1 MIKATL
7 IYDPKKKSLVV
18 EYDNDQGE
26 RSEIFKNIGSFDE
39 AIDVLRIVSGE
50 DDG

>member
-18 EYDNDQGE
+18 EYENDKGE
-26 RSEIFKNIGSFDE
+26 RSEIFTNIGSFDE
-39 AIDVLRIVSGE
+39 AIDVLRIVSE
-50 DDG
+50 DEDG